1 MAGCGWLLALVVLHA
16 LGTCAVHGAAEPPHA
31 LPGGSFH
38 LPVPGTRE
46 QRPTPTYP
54 AELTVTRLDSPETM
68 PPSPGGDRSTGEGEP
83 GSVAGIGLAA
93 DAGDGMPALGW
104 ADGAAS
110 AAATP
115 GNSTAAMMAEAPIRA
130 AIPVPPAGGHPVPLR
145 TVRMRI
151 KAAQKP
157 APQSQQMPL
166 PGREYCPTGSK
177 GTGRPTTRLQ
187 WIYRNMHKNK
197 NGYSHMAMISQLPP
211 RAPHRWITVWQSA
224 KQYEGTPSQ
233 HFIYALS
240 KDGKAWSKPLPLALG
255 GGKGVA
261 HNIWS
266 PVLHRDRDRVFLFY
280 SQSTT
285 CMRPAMDH
293 KPARWSPGGDIMY
306 VTSSDG
312 AAWSAPRRIYSGKAD
327 GGVPKVIANQLA
339 VTKAGAWVLPFWQEM
354 PRVHPAG
361 CPARGTHSAGALL
374 SRDRGKSWERSKLVP
389 AVPHT
394 WLIEGSVAPLSN
406 GDVLQY
412 FRSALGSLFASTS
425 RDNGR
430 SWSTPVR
437 SGLPNPNA
445 KANLLTLSNGWLA
458 VAYNA
463 EHARGVRHKLQV
475 AVSRN
480 KGSNWRLLA
489 KVETSADHNME
500 YHYPTMAQDGCRL
513 LVAYS
518 VLHRARLQSGGIKL
532 AHINMQGVSW
542 ERLREIPRQTMRRMT
557 QELGGPEGAAAGID
571 ATGEGE
577 HMGIYY
583 GNGED
588 HM

>member
-38 LPVPGTRE
+38 LPVPVTRE
-46 QRPTPTYP
+46 QRPTPTDP

-68 PPSPGGDRSTGEGEP
+68 PPSPDGDRSTGEGEP

-157 APQSQQMPL
+157 ATQSQQMPL

-224 KQYEGTPSQ
+224 KHYEGTPSQ

-255 GGKGVA
+255 RRQGVRPPSDVSAPPDCSLVTPAPVLTGLLHGGA
-261 HNIWS
+261 QHLE
-266 PVLHRDRDRVFLFY
+266 PVLHRDRDRV
-280 SQSTT
+280 SSSTA
-285 CMRPAMDH
+285 RAPPACAPRWTN
-293 KPARWSPGGDIMY
+293 KPRRRWSPGGDIMY

-312 AAWSAPRRIYSGKAD
+312 AAWSAPSASYLRE
-327 GGVPKVIANQLA
+327 
-339 VTKAGAWVLPFWQEM
+339 EM
-354 PRVHPAG
+354 PRVHSRWV
-361 CPARGTHSAGALL
+361 PARAARTALGALL

-389 AVPHT
+389 RQ
-394 WLIEGSVAPLSN
+394 
-406 GDVLQY
+406 VLQY

-445 KANLLTLSNGWLA
+445 KANPLTLSNGWLA

-489 KVETSADHNME
+489 KVE
-500 YHYPTMAQDGCRL
+500 
-513 LVAYS
+513 
-518 VLHRARLQSGGIKL
+518 
-532 AHINMQGVSW
+532 
-542 ERLREIPRQTMRRMT
+542 
-557 QELGGPEGAAAGID
+557 
-571 ATGEGE
+571 
-577 HMGIYY
+577 
-583 GNGED
+583 
-588 HM
+588 